1 MWPVRPADTAIMRIL
16 PPCRAAGPY
25 STRTP
30 SRQGV
35 LHSLAIVL
43 VVLPFVPSARAFRG
57 VSLLAARGLAPRGK
71 GVCGRISMAGESKE
85 WKAAQRVVQADGG
98 NRANALRFWLESD
111 YGVDLSAVTLKA
123 SPLEGLGVRAPPEG
137 APEPEPEP
145 EPEATARGLAQ

>member
-1 MWPVRPADTAIMRIL
+1 M
-16 PPCRAAGPY
+16 
-25 STRTP
+25 
-30 SRQGV
+30 
-35 LHSLAIVL
+35 AIVL
-43 VVLPFVPSARAFRG
+43 VVLPFVPSAGAFRG

-123 SPLEGLGVRAPPEG
+123 SPIWIRLRFWIGARRALCPKVPLGTISPCNRQLPMPG
-137 APEPEPEP
+137 
-145 EPEATARGLAQ
+145 